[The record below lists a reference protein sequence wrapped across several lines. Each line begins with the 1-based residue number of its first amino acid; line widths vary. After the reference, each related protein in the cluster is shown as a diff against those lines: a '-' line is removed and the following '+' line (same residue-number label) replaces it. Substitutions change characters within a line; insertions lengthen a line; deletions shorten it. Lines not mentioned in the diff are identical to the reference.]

1 MRIVKTT
8 LIITVAALVIGLVDI
23 NISSAN
29 VNDEDAK
36 VILSI
41 DSSPTI
47 ADVEYEPVGNWVAS
61 WYGPGLHG
69 RQTANGEI
77 YNQMALTAA
86 HKELPFGTYLR
97 VTNLKNGKQVV
108 VKINDRGPYIDGR
121 DIDLSKGAA
130 IALGMIHPGVIKVRI
145 EKLKPSEEILPAY
158 ALN

>member
-1 MRIVKTT
+1 MRIIKTT
-8 LIITVAALVIGLVDI
+8 LIITTAALVIGLVDI
-23 NISSAN
+23 GSSSAS
-29 VNDEDAK
+29 VNDEDSK

-61 WYGPGLHG
+61 WYGPGFHG
-69 RQTANGEI
+69 RLTANGEI
-77 YNQMALTAA
+77 YDQMALTAA

-97 VTNLKNGKQVV
+97 VTNLRNGKSVV
-108 VKINDRGPYIDGR
+108 VKINDRGPYIEGR

-130 IALGMIHPGVIKVRI
+130 TALGMIHPGVIKVRI
-145 EKLKPSEEILPAY
+145 EKLKPSEEVLPVY